1 MTTQKPNNKA
11 GLENAIERVLTEM
24 GNETVDSEEYAKMV
38 ERLQKLHEMK
48 TIESKPRV
56 SPEAALT
63 VGANLLGI
71 LMIVGH
77 ERTHIVTSKA
87 LGFVLKLR

>member
-1 MTTQKPNNKA
+1 MTTQKPSNKA
-11 GLENAIERVLTEM
+11 GLEHAIERVLSEM
-24 GNETVDSEEYAKMV
+24 DNETVDSDEYAKMV
-38 ERLQKLHEMK
+38 ERLKALHEMK
-48 TIESKPRV
+48 TVESKPRV
-56 SPEAALT
+56 SPETALT
-63 VGANLLGI
+63 IGANLLGI

>member
-1 MTTQKPNNKA
+1 MTTQKPDNKA
-11 GLENAIERVLTEM
+11 GLDHAIERALQTMANEDPTSEAYAQVVSQLETLHKLKTE
-24 GNETVDSEEYAKMV
+24 
-38 ERLQKLHEMK
+38 
-48 TIESKPRV
+48 ESKPRV
-56 SPEAALT
+56 SPEAVLT
-63 VGANLLGI
+63 AGANLLGI

>member
-1 MTTQKPNNKA
+1 MTTQKPDNKA
-11 GLENAIERVLTEM
+11 GLENAIERALQTMANEDPASEAYAQVVSQLETLHKLKTE
-24 GNETVDSEEYAKMV
+24 
-38 ERLQKLHEMK
+38 
-48 TIESKPRV
+48 ESKPRV
-56 SPEAALT
+56 SAEAVLAA
-63 VGANLLGI
+63 GANLLGI

>member
-1 MTTQKPNNKA
+1 MTTQKPDNKA
-11 GLENAIERVLTEM
+11 GLEKAIERVLSEM
-24 GNETVDSEEYAKMV
+24 DNEMPESEKYAQMV
-38 ERLQKLHEMK
+38 SQLQKLHEMK
-48 TIESKPRV
+48 TVESKPRV

-63 VGANLLGI
+63 IGANLLGI

>member
-11 GLENAIERVLTEM
+11 ALENAIERVLTEM
-24 GNETVDSEEYAKMV
+24 GNETPDSEEYAKMV
-38 ERLQKLHEMK
+38 ERLKTLHEMK
-48 TIESKPRV
+48 TTESKPRI
-56 SPEAALT
+56 SPDTALT
-63 VGANLLGI
+63 AAANLLGI